1 VVTPRLV
8 KPLPPNYAL
17 PTDNFNQP
25 SRTEFFLE
33 GKLEGKPTESAPAAE
48 TSSGAA
54 APAPVEQSAND
65 GFEMK

>member
-1 VVTPRLV
+1 
-8 KPLPPNYAL
+8 LPPNYAL

-33 GKLEGKPTESAPAAE
+33 GKLEGKPTESAPSAE
-48 TSSGAA
+48 TAPSGAA
-54 APAPVEQSAND
+54 APTSAEQSAND